1 MRILLVLTVTLSIIV
16 AIMFAPAVL
25 VICVCKAFGLS
36 KIVMMIP
43 LVPAC
48 VVGTLLGILVLLKIV
63 DSEKFD
69 KLLG

>member
-1 MRILLVLTVTLSIIV
+1 MRVLLVLTVTLSIIV

-36 KIVMMIP
+36 KFVMMIP
-43 LVPAC
+43 LIPAC
-48 VVGTLLGILVLLKIV
+48 VIGTLLGLLVLTNLV

>member
-1 MRILLVLTVTLSIIV
+1 MRVLLVLTVTLSIIV

-36 KIVMMIP
+36 KFVMMIP
-43 LVPAC
+43 LIPAC
-48 VVGTLLGILVLLKIV
+48 VIGTLLGLLVLMNLV